1 MERDERRPGFPATP
15 LVKND
20 SNNVMKRKIKSLLS
34 AALSSLLRST
44 QPLRENLRRLSA
56 HASLAADLALP
67 LPASAVV
74 LGRISVFGSR
84 NIRFGE
90 NVLLYPDLHLE
101 TQGDALIQIGDDVVI
116 SRGTHIVAMAGV
128 VIGKGSMIGEYTSI
142 RDANHNR
149 DPGRGL
155 RASSHGAKP
164 ITIGS
169 EVWIGR
175 GVTIL
180 GGVTIGDCATVGANA
195 VATRDVAAQTTVAGV
210 PAAPIVRRR
219 AMP

>member
-101 TQGDALIQIGDDVVI
+101 TQGDALIEIGDDVVI
-116 SRGTHIVAMAGV
+116 SSAGKPENLDGDNYFIRDGV
-128 VIGKGSMIGEYTSI
+128 VLIPKGAIIHSGTKI
-142 RDANHNR
+142 
-149 DPGRGL
+149 
-155 RASSHGAKP
+155 
-164 ITIGS
+164 
-169 EVWIGR
+169 
-175 GVTIL
+175 
-180 GGVTIGDCATVGANA
+180 
-195 VATRDVAAQTTVAGV
+195 
-210 PAAPIVRRR
+210 
-219 AMP
+219 

>member
-1 MERDERRPGFPATP
+1 MKKG
-15 LVKND
+15 
-20 SNNVMKRKIKSLLS
+20 SNYIMKRKIKSQLS
-34 AALSSLLRST
+34 AALSSVLRST
-44 QPLRENLRRLSA
+44 QQLRENLRRLYA

-90 NVLLYPDLHLE
+90 GVLLYPDLHLE
-101 TQGDALIQIGDDVVI
+101 TQGDALIEIGDDVVI
-116 SRGTHIVAMAGV
+116 SRGTHIVAMAGII
-128 VIGKGSMIGEYTSI
+128 IGRGSMIGEYTSI

-149 DPGRGL
+149 DPGHSL

-180 GGVTIGDCATVGANA
+180 GGVTIGDHATVGANA
-195 VATRDVAAQTTVAGV
+195 VATKDVPADTTVAGI
-210 PAAPIVRRR
+210 PAAPIVRHR
-219 AMP
+219 AAP